1 MVTKWVLS
9 ENNWEY
15 EGVISITSKETPK
28 QLDSSTLSIDGV
40 KLQFDEEIRFVE
52 TVGGE
57 S

>member
-15 EGVISITSKETPK
+15 EGVISITSKDIPK

-52 TVGGE
+52 MVGGE